1 MHAYFVVVS
10 TWQSEEPTIQLQ
22 EIKLLNMAPP

>member
-22 EIKLLNMAPP
+22 EIELLNMATP